1 MRLNDH
7 PTTMNSAPTANTSLH
22 SVQHHP
28 AESNFADA
36 NPSAMVDLAHDN
48 DLNFWTGHLHC
59 SAEKLLAA
67 VESVGPRVEHVTEYL
82 RAGW

>member
-1 MRLNDH
+1 MQYRRVGI
-7 PTTMNSAPTANTSLH
+7 
-22 SVQHHP
+22 SVELGGFHGL
-28 AESNFADA
+28 
-36 NPSAMVDLAHDN
+36 VDLTHDD
-48 DLNFWTGHLHC
+48 DLSFWTDHLSC